1 MVEPRSGNVLSLC
14 PNSLGTI
21 RWLCRSGLSS
31 VNISKLWRRSVN
43 NRPLQIDNH
52 YWLSQ
57 QQESYISFY
66 TKSGTT
72 VCLCVWVCQC
82 ENISMFVLYLMWPS
96 WNDHLFTFF
105 SCLFISYSFF
115 AVISALSSTAPFYHI
130 TNISEVRKSQVRLLQ
145 DAPNHQWDDFSSF
158 KMQQIPY
165 PSI

>member
-1 MVEPRSGNVLSLC
+1 MVEPGSGNVLSLC

-57 QQESYISFY
+57 QQESFISFY

-82 ENISMFVLYLMWPS
+82 ENISMFVFVFNVTILKWSPFYLFFIFIHQLY
-96 WNDHLFTFF
+96 FT
-105 SCLFISYSFF
+105 
-115 AVISALSSTAPFYHI
+115 VISALSSTAPFYHI